1 MHIVKKYEKKK
12 NENKTSL
19 GQIFQTRQTTASY
32 LHQPHNLSG
41 LSYTN
46 WFFKKKK
53 NTTSEEKTVTVTRN
67 TKNERV
73 DTISR
78 KLICSEESTLGEVVR
93 LKRVHLISGE
103 SG

>member
-1 MHIVKKYEKKK
+1 M
-12 NENKTSL
+12 
-19 GQIFQTRQTTASY
+19 RQTTASY

-41 LSYTN
+41 MSYTN
-46 WFFKKKK
+46 WFLKKLPLRK
-53 NTTSEEKTVTVTRN
+53 KTVTVTRN

-73 DTISR
+73 DTFSR

-93 LKRVHLISGE
+93 LKGVHLISGE